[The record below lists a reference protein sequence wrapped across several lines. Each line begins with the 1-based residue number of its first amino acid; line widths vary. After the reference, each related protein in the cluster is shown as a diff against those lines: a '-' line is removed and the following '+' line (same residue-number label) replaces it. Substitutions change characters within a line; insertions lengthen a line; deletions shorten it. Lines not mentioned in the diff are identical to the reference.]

1 MSGTKQHLCSN
12 QTILL
17 TNSKCYEK
25 ENEKNI
31 VYVDNNNKSD
41 VIFSFLKKKLK
52 LFAKNN
58 L

>member
-41 VIFSFLKKKLK
+41 VIFSFLKKKIK
-52 LFAKNN
+52 IVC
-58 L
+58 